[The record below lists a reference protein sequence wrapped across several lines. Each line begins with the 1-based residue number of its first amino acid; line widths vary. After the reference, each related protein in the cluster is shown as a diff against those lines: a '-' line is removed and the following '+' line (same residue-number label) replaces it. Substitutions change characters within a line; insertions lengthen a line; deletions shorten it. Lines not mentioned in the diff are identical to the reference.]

1 MLELKYVGHTIL
13 NEHLLQFRVARP
25 KILNVKFGH
34 KDFKEAKNP
43 QNLMIDK
50 FVN

>member
-1 MLELKYVGHTIL
+1 M
-13 NEHLLQFRVARP
+13 EHLLQARVARP

-34 KDFKEAKNP
+34 KDLKKGKNP
-43 QNLMIDK
+43 QNLMLDQ